1 MGKIRVI
8 DTHAHMDEN
17 YDPHFFEQI
26 QKDGII
32 KEIWMQSLDFVTPP
46 HYSYAKTPEVVK
58 AAKQFPD
65 LVIPFGY
72 IDWEQ
77 GPDQIRRLKDMG
89 CVGLKAFRP
98 ILPYNDY
105 SYFPIYEEAD
115 KLGMPILFHV
125 GIIAR
130 RRRETMVNPNYCI
143 GPDKMRPCY
152 LDAIAAEF
160 PRLKLIQGHM
170 GVPWCNELFESL
182 WYYDNIN
189 ASVSGLIDWKWLM
202 ENLDRRS
209 ESGVPYHQKMMFSTD
224 FSYGGSVPAE
234 TFYEYANF
242 VNSFFDY
249 VGNTYNWGSAK
260 EDFLYNNAIRFMNDK
275 N

>member
-1 MGKIRVI
+1 MNKQCVI
-8 DTHAHMDEN
+8 DTHAHMDQN
-17 YDPHFFEQI
+17 YDPHFFEKI
-26 QKDGII
+26 QEDGII
-32 KEIWMQSLDFVTPP
+32 KEIWMQALDFVVPP
-46 HYSYAKTPEVVK
+46 NFSYATTSEVLQ

-77 GPDQIRRLKDMG
+77 GPDQVRRLKDMG
-89 CVGLKAFRP
+89 CYGLKAFRP

-130 RRRETMVNPNYCI
+130 RRRETMRNHDYCI
-143 GPDKMRPCY
+143 GPDKMRPCH
-152 LDAIAAEF
+152 LDTIAAEF
-160 PRLKLIQGHM
+160 PKLKLIQGHM

-182 WYYDNIN
+182 WYYDNIYG
-189 ASVSGLIDWKWLM
+189 SVSGLIDWKWLM

-224 FSYGGSVPAE
+224 TSYGGSVPLE
-234 TFYEYANF
+234 NIYESVNF
-242 VNSFFDY
+242 FNGFFDF
-249 VGNTYNWGSAK
+249 VGNTYNWGTAK
-260 EDFLYNNAIRFMNDK
+260 RDFMFNNAVKFK
-275 N
+275 EKTY